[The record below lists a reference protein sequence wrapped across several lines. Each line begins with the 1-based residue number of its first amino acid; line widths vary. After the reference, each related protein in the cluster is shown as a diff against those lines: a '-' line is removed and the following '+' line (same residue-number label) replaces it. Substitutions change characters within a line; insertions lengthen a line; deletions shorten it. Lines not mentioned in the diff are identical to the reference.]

1 MKYSVNQVEEVDL
14 LTTTV
19 EEDMTLS
26 EDSTGLI
33 FQIFSKNIYSNPI
46 GSVVREITSN
56 CFDSHVEA
64 KTDFPV
70 VIRKNFDK
78 LNNNYSISFI
88 DFGVGMSPERI
99 NKIYRK
105 YFTSTKRDGN
115 DQIGCFGLGSK
126 TPLAYKRSTGYGVD
140 EYDNSYQ
147 VITTFDGIKYSY
159 LVYEG
164 QNKFPK
170 ITLQDQQS
178 SKESNGTEVLVPVLA
193 NDIYKFERE
202 MIKQLYYFENV
213 IFEGFDEILS
223 DGTVNKSE
231 LTNEYQIVRGKNF
244 LFRGNQYSDYMHI
257 CLGRVAYP
265 IDYGVLGLEG
275 KDYRIP
281 IALRLEVGD
290 INVIVSRESIDYS
303 ESTIKMIT
311 KKLEL
316 AKGEIKEL
324 LAKQYE
330 NVVSLEDYFNVK
342 ADFGRLQFT
351 NGESIFV
358 GNLISK
364 NDVDFSNFKYSELIV
379 MPDDKNLFKFFF
391 ENKLYGKKPSES
403 GRRRRKKFTNLEPVS
418 PYFEGGY
425 EDLLKNNANVFYCD
439 GEFTRKVLKQAYLKA
454 TYGTFFI
461 VTKEQLM
468 YAVRKDI
475 ADLFHNSLD
484 TLTDDKGQLLPFVQM
499 LIDMQ
504 EDYFEIVRKHCT
516 HYDDIV
522 VPESFVITRKRAAIT
537 AEMRNTT
544 IPVRIFNE
552 RGCDKQERI
561 KLDQLFNF
569 KEPIYY
575 CTKENKNEMQNAV
588 RVFTTLFTSEAIVD
602 DYDSYKNVF
611 RHSGKK
617 KIMFLVLSTNNLK
630 YLEFCNDAR
639 PINTIYQKLFYRKA
653 DAVSNYFQTYELI
666 EEYKQ
671 IPSLYRHAS
680 FESINKKWSDKVKTV
695 RDFISGLKYLNS
707 NLGNNKYE
715 LNKYFNTESMGLTPE
730 QKKIKNI
737 MQEINKLHE
746 KNDTILSFINL
757 PYRTSDTMEDKLVD
771 ILKKVMIF

>member
-170 ITLQDQQS
+170 ITLQHEVAT
-178 SKESNGTEVLVPVLA
+178 KEGNGTEVLVPVLA

-202 MIKQLYYFENV
+202 MVKQLYYFENV

-265 IDYGVLGLEG
+265 IDYSVLGLEG

-316 AKGEIKEL
+316 AKEEIKEL

-342 ADFGRLQFT
+342 ADFGRLQFS

-391 ENKLYGKKPSES
+391 ESKLYGKKPSES
-403 GRRRRKKFTNLEPVS
+403 GRRRKKRFTNLEPVS

-504 EDYFEIVRKHCT
+504 EEYFEIVRKHCT

-522 VPESFVITRKRAAIT
+522 VPESFVITRKREAIT

-552 RGCDKQERI
+552 YGSDNQERI

-575 CTKENKNEMQNAV
+575 CTKENKNEMKNAV
-588 RVFTTLFTSEAIVD
+588 RVFTTLFSSEAIVD
-602 DYDSYKNVF
+602 DYDSYKHIF
-611 RHSGKK
+611 RHGGKK

-653 DAVSNYFQTYELI
+653 DAVSNYFQTYPLLTQYNE
-666 EEYKQ
+666 
-671 IPSLYRHAS
+671 IPSLYKHVK
-680 FESINKKWSDKVKTV
+680 FENVNKKFFDKVKGVT
-695 RDFISGLKYLNS
+695 DFMNTLKYKNS
-707 NLGNNKYE
+707 NLGHNQYE
-715 LNKYFNTESMGLTPE
+715 LNKYFKTDSVDLTPE
-730 QKKIKNI
+730 QKKFQKA
-737 MQEINKLHE
+737 MTEISKTHE
-746 KNDTILSFINL
+746 KNSDILRFINL
-757 PYRTSDTMEDKLVD
+757 PYRTSDTMEDKLVE